1 MAKNANG
8 LKGELKQ
15 KIACMEDKTIRDLRR
30 ELEQAKQRERAEKI
44 RADEVE
50 ELLRQ
55 HYASSFKIPAQQI
68 AAKKKPKGSYVR
80 VAFGDTH
87 GASLDFKAWAA
98 LLEDMKRLQP
108 DVIVHLGDVLDCG
121 GWLAAHHTTHYVA
134 QTGYSYADEVEAGNQ
149 MFDQLQAV
157 CPKATIHVIEGNH
170 DLRVETTILTMTQ
183 QHKADSELLLRSVAP
198 KHVLHLERRKIE
210 WWSRGE
216 CHHDSVQGGTIKLGK
231 CYFTH
236 PSSSSKRMAA
246 KMVESL
252 GANVVYGHCHRADFF
267 TTSNVKGDQWA
278 AWSPGCL
285 CVKRKY
291 WHHTSDFKHNQGF
304 HVQLVNQ
311 DETFLGI
318 NVPIH
323 NGKSYLSDLLDR

>member
-1 MAKNANG
+1 MSDKAIDKIGDIEAK
-8 LKGELKQ
+8 
-15 KIACMEDKTIRDLRR
+15 TVRDLRR
-30 ELEQAKQRERAEKI
+30 ELEQAKQRERAERI

-68 AAKKKPKGSYVR
+68 ASKKKPKGSYVR

-98 LLEDMKRLQP
+98 FLEDMKRLQL

-149 MFDQLQAV
+149 MLDQLQAV

-183 QHKADSELLLRSVAP
+183 QHKADAELLLRSVAP
-198 KHVLHLERRKIE
+198 KHVLHLERRKVQ

-216 CHHDSVQGGTIKLGK
+216 CHHDAVQGGTIKLGK

-236 PSSSSKRMAA
+236 PSSSSKHMAA

-285 CVKRKY
+285 CVTRKY
-291 WHHTSDFKHNQGF
+291 WHHTNDFKHNQGF

-323 NGKSYLSDLLDR
+323 NGQSYLSGLLDR